1 MLIVKP
7 PTNDEV
13 EMVQLLALIDPRV
26 GKAVGSEALSLGKAH
41 KGRNFG
47 P

>member
-7 PTNDEV
+7 PTNAKV
-13 EMVQLLALIDPRV
+13 KMVQLIALIEPMV
-26 GKAVGSEALSLGKAH
+26 GKAVGCQALSLGKAQ

-47 P
+47 L

>member
-13 EMVQLLALIDPRV
+13 EMVQLLALIDLRV
-26 GKAVGSEALSLGKAH
+26 GKAVGCQALSLDKAH

-47 P
+47 L

>member
-1 MLIVKP
+1 
-7 PTNDEV
+7 
-13 EMVQLLALIDPRV
+13 MVQLLALIDLRV
-26 GKAVGSEALSLGKAH
+26 GKAVGCQALSLGKAN